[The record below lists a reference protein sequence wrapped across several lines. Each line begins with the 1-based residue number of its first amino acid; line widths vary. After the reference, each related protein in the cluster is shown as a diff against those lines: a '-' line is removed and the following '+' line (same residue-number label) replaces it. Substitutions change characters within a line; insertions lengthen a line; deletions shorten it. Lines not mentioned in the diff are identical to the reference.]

1 MLKHSAGRIVIMIVL
16 LFQAEAKAIDVATPV
31 KYTALLMAVEFAS
44 IQALDIS
51 DNSVSFSN
59 FERALTDPVPEK
71 DDDSYILN
79 YILHPL
85 MGSETYLRARE
96 GDFGVVGSIA
106 FSMGA
111 SITWEYL
118 VESWIEHP
126 STQDLLATTGI
137 GWLIGELRYQ
147 IKQSN
152 ESSGR
157 SSFWVDP
164 IWTTLEY
171 LDFSITRDEGELI
184 PTIGLKFPL

>member
-1 MLKHSAGRIVIMIVL
+1 MTL
-16 LFQAEAKAIDVATPV
+16 LIFQTEAKAIDVATPV
-31 KYTALLMAVEFAS
+31 QYTALLMAVEFAA

-51 DNSVSFSN
+51 DNSVSLSN
-59 FERALTDPVPEK
+59 FERALTDPVPRK
-71 DDDSYILN
+71 DDDCYMLN
-79 YILHPL
+79 YVLHPL

-96 GDFGVVGSIA
+96 GDFGVAGSIA

-137 GWLIGELRYQ
+137 GWLMGELRYQ

-152 ESSGR
+152 EQSGR

-164 IWTTLEY
+164 IWTILEY
-171 LDFSITRDEGELI
+171 LNFSITRDQGELT
-184 PTIGLKFPL
+184 PSLRFEFPL